1 MVTRRSFTRR
11 WRVGVALVALVVAG
25 ATWLGVWLGAGSS
38 TVGFYLVIGAS
49 AARGFE
55 PVGTMGPRG
64 PNEAATNNGYA
75 NDLDTLLA
83 QQGTPLTL
91 VNIACPGETIQTFVH
106 GGDAC
111 SPSTSMLSRAEQY
124 LRDEQGETGIV
135 SIDVG
140 FNNIRPCLQFT
151 TVDESC
157 VRSSVALV
165 RDEVPQALAA
175 LEKAAGP
182 RVTFVGVPYGDPFL
196 GHYVN
201 SSLGPTNAMATLRAM
216 TAMDAALDDSFRASK
231 IAVAPVV
238 AALKSHD
245 TAMTGHHDG
254 HVVPEDVAMAC
265 DTTWMC
271 RAAPWGPNDHPN
283 NVGYTAIAKAIIKVL
298 PGTL

>member
-1 MVTRRSFTRR
+1 MITRGLLTRRRR
-11 WRVGVALVALVVAG
+11 LGILCISLIVVGG
-25 ATWLGVWLGAGSS
+25 TWLGVQLSAGNASD
-38 TVGFYLVIGAS
+38 GFYLVIGAS

-75 NDLDTLLA
+75 NDVDEMLA
-83 QQGTPLTL
+83 KKGLPLTL
-91 VNIACPGETIQTFVH
+91 SNIACPGETIQTLVH

-111 SPSTSMLSRAEQY
+111 SPSISLLSRAEDF
-124 LRDEQGETGIV
+124 LRDQQKEAGIV
-135 SIDVG
+135 TIDVG

-157 VRSSVALV
+157 VKSSVALIKE
-165 RDEVPQALAA
+165 DLPKALSG

-182 RVTFVGVPYGDPFL
+182 GVTFVGVPYGDPYL

-201 SSLGPTNAMATLRAM
+201 SSLGPANATATLHAM
-216 TAMDAALDDSFRASK
+216 ETMDAALDEAFKASK
-231 IAVAPVV
+231 IAVAPV
-238 AALKSHD
+238 ATALKMND
-245 TAMTGHHDG
+245 TTMSGRHDG
-254 HVVPEDVAMAC
+254 RVVPEDVATAC

-283 NVGYTAIAKAIIKVL
+283 NEGYLAIAKAIVRVVPASL
-298 PGTL
+298 